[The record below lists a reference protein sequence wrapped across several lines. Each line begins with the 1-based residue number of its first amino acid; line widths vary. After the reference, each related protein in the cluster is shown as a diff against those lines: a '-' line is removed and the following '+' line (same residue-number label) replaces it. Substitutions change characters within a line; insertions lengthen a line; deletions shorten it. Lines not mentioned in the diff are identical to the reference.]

1 MKRPAFAI
9 SLTTYLLVGSCC
21 LATQQEHSWSADS
34 PIEKMTASLTI
45 RPTTCVVKQQGQ
57 ICKQAITVSFVSQ
70 QQHNLCIYQV
80 PKENPLW
87 CKEQT
92 SEIELNVTVTANKSI
107 KLQAVDEDKGL
118 VLATSS
124 FTHSVFEPVDK
135 RKRRNYG
142 IGIL

>member
-1 MKRPAFAI
+1 MKRPVLAI
-9 SLTTYLLVGSCC
+9 SLTTYLLIGSSC
-21 LATQQEHSWSADS
+21 LATQQGHSWSPDS
-34 PIEKMTASLTI
+34 PIEDMAASLTI
-45 RPTTCVVKQQGQ
+45 RPTTCVVMQQGE
-57 ICKQAITVSFVSQ
+57 ICKQAIIVSFVSKK
-70 QQHNLCIYQV
+70 QHNLCIYQV
-80 PKENPLW
+80 PKETPLW

-92 SEIELNVTVTANKSI
+92 REVELNVTVTANKSVE
-107 KLQAVDEDKGL
+107 LQAVDEDKGL